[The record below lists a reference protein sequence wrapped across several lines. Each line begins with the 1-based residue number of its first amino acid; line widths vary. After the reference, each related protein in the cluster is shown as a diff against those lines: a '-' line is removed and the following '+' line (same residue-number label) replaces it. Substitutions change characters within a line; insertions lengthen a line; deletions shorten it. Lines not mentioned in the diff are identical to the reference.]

1 MLKVFFILS
10 LGLNIGLGLILFIL
24 FKDLKKT
31 IGLTEEYLKEE
42 KSNMRINSGSFKISL
57 EISKLINKLIEKN
70 EETKKR
76 SAIERENLNRE
87 ITSISH
93 DIRTPLTSIIG
104 YIQLSKDECR
114 EDKINH
120 YLSIIEKKSYSLEEL
135 INDFY
140 SLKLIET
147 KKDLE
152 MQKVYPNIIL
162 EELISEYYVDF
173 EKKGIKLDDNILS
186 NKSIFTNEKYLF
198 RSFENLI
205 SNMLK
210 FTKSKAEISHFE
222 KNGRLYTVF
231 KNDIKNDSNLV
242 KDKIFTKYYTEDH
255 ARVKR
260 SSGLG
265 LYSTKLMLNRSGE
278 NIDVNFEGDYIIFT
292 ISYKDNIWL
301 QNYYLKKRMS
311 LTKTFF

>member
-42 KSNMRINSGSFKISL
+42 KSNMRVNSGSFKISL

-173 EKKGIKLDDNILS
+173 EKKGIKLDDHILS

-278 NIDVNFEGDYIIFT
+278 KIDVNFEGDYIIFT
-292 ISYKDNIWL
+292 ISYKDSI
-301 QNYYLKKRMS
+301 
-311 LTKTFF
+311 

>member
-10 LGLNIGLGLILFIL
+10 LGLNVGLGLILFIL

-173 EKKGIKLDDNILS
+173 EKKGIKLDDHILS

-292 ISYKDNIWL
+292 ISYKDNI
-301 QNYYLKKRMS
+301 
-311 LTKTFF
+311 

>member
-42 KSNMRINSGSFKISL
+42 KSNMRVNSGSFKISL

-173 EKKGIKLDDNILS
+173 EKKGIKLDDHILS

-278 NIDVNFEGDYIIFT
+278 KIDVNFEET
-292 ISYKDNIWL
+292 ILYL
-301 QNYYLKKRMS
+301 Q
-311 LTKTFF
+311 

>member
-42 KSNMRINSGSFKISL
+42 KSNMRVNSGSFKISL

-173 EKKGIKLDDNILS
+173 EKRN
-186 NKSIFTNEKYLF
+186 
-198 RSFENLI
+198 
-205 SNMLK
+205 
-210 FTKSKAEISHFE
+210 
-222 KNGRLYTVF
+222 
-231 KNDIKNDSNLV
+231 
-242 KDKIFTKYYTEDH
+242 
-255 ARVKR
+255 
-260 SSGLG
+260 
-265 LYSTKLMLNRSGE
+265 
-278 NIDVNFEGDYIIFT
+278 
-292 ISYKDNIWL
+292 
-301 QNYYLKKRMS
+301 
-311 LTKTFF
+311 